1 VDSPTRT
8 ADAGAIRLR
17 AGLASFSV
25 GIVLL
30 AVKYTAYLH
39 TGSAA
44 ILSDA
49 LESIVNVVA
58 ALFAVGGILIAGRP
72 ADRDHPYGH
81 GKVEFFSAVFE
92 GGLISFAALA
102 IAWYAIED
110 LWRGP
115 AVESIDEGLVLT
127 ALAGMANAILGWYLL
142 RTGRRYDSVALVAD
156 GQHVLSDFWTSAGVV
171 TGLLLVRLTG
181 IVWLDPVTA
190 LLVALNLGRTGYGL
204 VREAAGALLD
214 QEDTLLLA
222 VLVRAF
228 DASRD
233 PGIIRIHRLR
243 AIRAGRFTHVD
254 AHLIVPE
261 YWSVEQAHGVVDAFE
276 ARVLGGC
283 EVEGEIAFH
292 VDPCF
297 RALCEV
303 CEVADCP
310 VRVRPFVS
318 RPPLT
323 VEEAVLSDEAFWQHA
338 PANDATIGP
347 QEGVDRAP
355 ARSGGR
361 DGLRS

>member
-1 VDSPTRT
+1 LVALPTRT
-8 ADAGAIRLR
+8 VDAGAVRLR
-17 AGLASFSV
+17 AGLASLVV
-25 GIVLL
+25 GAVLL
-30 AVKYTAYLH
+30 AVKYTAYQL

-49 LESIVNVVA
+49 LESIINVVA
-58 ALFAVGGILIAGRP
+58 ALFAVGSILIAGRP

-81 GKVEFFSAVFE
+81 GKAEFFSAVFE
-92 GGLISFAALA
+92 GGLISFAAVA
-102 IAWYAIED
+102 IAWYALED

-115 AVESIDEGLVLT
+115 AIEAIDEGLVLT
-127 ALAGMANAILGWYLL
+127 IAAGVANAILGWYLV

-156 GQHVLSDFWTSAGVV
+156 GQHVLSDVWTSGAVV
-171 TGLLLVRLTG
+171 VGLLLVRLTG

-190 LLVALNLGRTGYGL
+190 LLVALNLGRTGYTL

-214 QEDTLLLA
+214 QEDTALLA

-261 YWSVEQAHGVVDAFE
+261 YWTVEHAHEVVDAFE
-276 ARVLGGC
+276 ARVLSSC

-303 CEVADCP
+303 CEVAECP

-323 VEEAVLSDEAFWQHA
+323 VEEAVLSDEAFWQHE
-338 PANDATIGP
+338 PSNDATIEP
-347 QEGVDRAP
+347 DDEGARADD
-355 ARSGGR
+355 SGRGMR
-361 DGLRS
+361 